1 MWMMIFLLL
10 PLLGIAYI
18 AWHVW
23 CLLPCAWWW
32 KLLAIALLTGSFLTM
47 MFGMRGLY
55 DSMPLSVS
63 HCAVGLSVLYYD
75 VWHARVIR

>member
-1 MWMMIFLLL
+1 MMIFLLL

-32 KLLAIALLTGSFLTM
+32 KLLDCLACLVPVAVCVVVETISNRIADRLV
-47 MFGMRGLY
+47 
-55 DSMPLSVS
+55 PN
-63 HCAVGLSVLYYD
+63 HD
-75 VWHARVIR
+75 VWYARPLRQHAALGWHCTL